1 MLFAPI
7 PSRFHVIR
15 TNSKQV
21 SCYSLTCTKPT
32 PNFHQVFPNFHKTSA
47 GPKTVKRCRKF
58 RECCI
63 PNFFVLMACRDFLAE
78 LEPEQHKLKP
88 REKTARKE
96 RIVRLSQNGMRQV
109 DIAQA
114 AGCSKW
120 WVNTV
125 LKEAKRGK
133 EPWYQISVKSS
144 LADLR
149 TVILENNG
157 AGIAGLS
164 SNLLNPSRIL
174 NATHEETVSHTY
186 PFPLLDDYAS
196 KENRKIRKL
205 GRRWLGYHLGGKKAN
220 SYGFVI
226 MNTLLPSDRDGE
238 ALLHKELPAVLDT
251 AMYQRHF
258 STIFQHLQDRK
269 NAAGDK
275 HRLQAKMRDLILLSE
290 QHLEAAQGQAEKKH
304 FGKKK
309 TQPYIKPQKRIIR
322 RANTKEEASA
332 ILEIAKAESEVL
344 DKSVE
349 KFCQIYDHVQEVTP
363 TLPNVLLY
371 CADHAKVANRSFG
384 PRTVTCQSQS
394 PQRSRS
400 L

>member
-1 MLFAPI
+1 MG
-7 PSRFHVIR
+7 SRFVDSILVFLFEFR

-21 SCYSLTCTKPT
+21 SCYSLKFAQNQHQLFTNFSPT
-32 PNFHQVFPNFHKTSA
+32 FHKTSA
-47 GPKTVKRCRKF
+47 SPKTVKRCRKF

-78 LEPEQHKLKP
+78 LEPKQHKLKP

-96 RIVRLSQNGMRQV
+96 RIVRLSQIGMRQV

-196 KENRKIRKL
+196 KENRKNK
-205 GRRWLGYHLGGKKAN
+205 
-220 SYGFVI
+220 
-226 MNTLLPSDRDGE
+226 E
-238 ALLHKELPAVLDT
+238 ARPAVV
-251 AMYQRHF
+251 
-258 STIFQHLQDRK
+258 
-269 NAAGDK
+269 
-275 HRLQAKMRDLILLSE
+275 RLPPGR
-290 QHLEAAQGQAEKKH
+290 
-304 FGKKK
+304 
-309 TQPYIKPQKRIIR
+309 
-322 RANTKEEASA
+322 
-332 ILEIAKAESEVL
+332 
-344 DKSVE
+344 
-349 KFCQIYDHVQEVTP
+349 
-363 TLPNVLLY
+363 
-371 CADHAKVANRSFG
+371 
-384 PRTVTCQSQS
+384 
-394 PQRSRS
+394 
-400 L
+400 